1 MDKQL
6 LLGPALNTLWKCAQG
21 PNMAEQNSRQCTAE
35 EGTTAS
41 CAQAPR
47 TSSCL
52 GRSGSPRT
60 QFAHRPGS
68 GGSGFG
74 VGALRPPAPG
84 CSTTLGA
91 SATPRAV
98 GRKWQGEL
106 GSLTWQTP
114 GGSPNYGQPE
124 LALLSSEARGSPF
137 LRVWG
142 LGDHSFYSRPFF
154 PDTSPPAPLG
164 AGRWFPDLSPNIF
177 PTLAERVCLTP
188 GVPKPKLL
196 G

>member
-1 MDKQL
+1 MATFHETSMESAPAPQIGTESQL
-6 LLGPALNTLWKCAQG
+6 GKGAPLQQG
-21 PNMAEQNSRQCTAE
+21 QNSRQCTAAA
-35 EGTTAS
+35 GTTAS
-41 CAQAPR
+41 CARAPR

-98 GRKWQGEL
+98 GEGWQGQGGPQGSWPARLLAALPPLL
-106 GSLTWQTP
+106 GSQ
-114 GGSPNYGQPE
+114 S
-124 LALLSSEARGSPF
+124 LAS
-137 LRVWG
+137 
-142 LGDHSFYSRPFF
+142 Y
-154 PDTSPPAPLG
+154 
-164 AGRWFPDLSPNIF
+164 AGRQGTRRFPSCGRSEEHPPSRQGHPLPEAAH
-177 PTLAERVCLTP
+177 LAPPGALRTSLLTS
-188 GVPKPKLL
+188 LL
-196 G
+196 L

>member
-1 MDKQL
+1 MSARKQPAQEGARGQ
-6 LLGPALNTLWKCAQG
+6 LGKGTHGPQG
-21 PNMAEQNSRQCTAE
+21 CRARRGQNSRQCTAGA
-35 EGTTAS
+35 GTTAS
-41 CAQAPR
+41 CARAPR

-98 GRKWQGEL
+98 GEWDTGQVDLRRDA
-106 GSLTWQTP
+106 P
-114 GGSPNYGQPE
+114 GPRTLAAAPPIPRQPE
-124 LALLSSEARGSPF
+124 LALLAHPGVRETRNKEIVPPGGGAG
-137 LRVWG
+137 G
-142 LGDHSFYSRPFF
+142 GHHSLYSRP
-154 PDTSPPAPLG
+154 
-164 AGRWFPDLSPNIF
+164 LSK
-177 PTLAERVCLTP
+177 ELTW
-188 GVPKPKLL
+188 LL
-196 G
+196 WEPEN

>member
-1 MDKQL
+1 MREQTATLQCVLGSSHPRKA
-6 LLGPALNTLWKCAQG
+6 LGPAGEGHPKPQG
-21 PNMAEQNSRQCTAE
+21 CRMCWGQNSRQCTAGA
-35 EGTTAS
+35 GTTAS
-41 CAQAPR
+41 CARAPR

-98 GRKWQGEL
+98 GERRQGQVGPMRPWL
-106 GSLTWQTP
+106 GKLLAAP
-114 GGSPNYGQPE
+114 PIPRQPE
-124 LALLSSEARGSPF
+124 LALQPRETRNKDIVPPGLGVGWGRTTPSTQGLSLPSAHLAP
-137 LRVWG
+137 LRV
-142 LGDHSFYSRPFF
+142 
-154 PDTSPPAPLG
+154 
-164 AGRWFPDLSPNIF
+164 
-177 PTLAERVCLTP
+177 
-188 GVPKPKLL
+188 
-196 G
+196 